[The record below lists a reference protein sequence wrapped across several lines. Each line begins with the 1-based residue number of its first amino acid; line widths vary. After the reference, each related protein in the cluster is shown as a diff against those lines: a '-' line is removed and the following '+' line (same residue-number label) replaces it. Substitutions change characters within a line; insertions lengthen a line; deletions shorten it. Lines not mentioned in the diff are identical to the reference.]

1 MNRSSDK
8 SVCIDRKL
16 ITVASP
22 LALNKLGKLAA
33 NTLFNN

>member
-8 SVCIDRKL
+8 SVCVDRKL
-16 ITVASP
+16 ITGACP

-33 NTLFNN
+33 KSLFNN